1 MILSCQNINKSFGT
15 NKILEQVSFHIEER
29 EKTALVGANG
39 TGKSTL
45 LKIIAGQMSLDSG
58 KITIAKTKTMGY
70 LEQHQEMFENR
81 SIYEEL
87 LEIKRP
93 IIELEERI
101 RETEAAMKQAAGS
114 ELESL
119 LSSYTRMSHDFEM
132 QNGYA
137 YKSEVIGILKGLGFA
152 AKDFSKPASALSG
165 GQKTRVALGKLLLLK
180 PDILLLDEPTNHL
193 DMDSI
198 AWLENFLL
206 HYDGAIII
214 VSHDRYFLDKVVTK
228 VLSLEFTKL
237 STYTGNYTA
246 YAEKRE
252 MIRNSQLK
260 AYLNQ
265 QRELKHQEDVI
276 TKLRSF
282 NREKSIRRAE
292 SRGKMIEKM
301 DRLEKPQEASDE
313 MRITLEPAVVSGN
326 DVLYVEG
333 LSKSYPNLTLFT
345 DLSFD
350 IKKGERVAIIGPNG
364 AGKTTILKLLNHV
377 IQPDAGSIQTG
388 SNVYIG
394 YYDQEHQILHPEK
407 TVFDEI
413 SDTYPSLTGTRI
425 RNILAAFLFT
435 GDDVFQRIETLSGGE
450 RGRVSLA
457 KLMLSNANFLI
468 LDEPTNHLDIVSR
481 EILENALN
489 HYTGTVLYVSHDRYF
504 INRTATRILDLTNQ
518 TVVNYIGNYDYY
530 SEKKD
535 ELTAAYAP
543 SLENDLQE
551 ESLSENKQSWQ
562 QQKEE
567 QAKERKRQNDLK
579 KIEVEI
585 EELETRDKEIDAL
598 LEDEAVARDVVK
610 CVELSNEKAS
620 IGTRL
625 EDCYS
630 LWEELA

>member
-1 MILSCQNINKSFGT
+1 MILSCQNISKSFGT
-15 NKILEQVSFHIEER
+15 NKILEQVSFHIEEHQ
-29 EKTALVGANG
+29 KTALVGANG

-45 LKIIAGQMSLDSG
+45 LKIIAGQISMDSG
-58 KITIAKTKTMGY
+58 EVTIAKTKTMGY
-70 LEQHQEMFENR
+70 LKQHQEMSEER

-87 LEIKRP
+87 LTIKRP
-93 IIELEERI
+93 VIELEKRI
-101 RETEAAMKQAAGS
+101 RETEAAMKQASGS
-114 ELESL
+114 VLEDL

-137 YKSEVIGILKGLGFA
+137 YKSEVTGILKGLGFA
-152 AKDFSKPASALSG
+152 ESDFTKPTFTLSG

-237 STYTGNYTA
+237 SAYTGNYTA
-246 YAEKRE
+246 YAGKRE
-252 MIRNSQLK
+252 MIRNAQLK

-265 QRELKHQEDVI
+265 QRELKHQEEVI

-292 SRGKMIEKM
+292 SREKMIEKM
-301 DRLEKPQEASDE
+301 EHLEKPLEASDE
-313 MRITLEPAVVSGN
+313 MRITLKPAVVSGN

-333 LSKSYPNLTLFT
+333 LSKSYPNLSLFT
-345 DLSFD
+345 NLSFD
-350 IKKGERVAIIGPNG
+350 IKKGERVAVIGPNG
-364 AGKTTILKLLNHV
+364 AGKTTILKLLNQV
-377 IQPDAGSIQTG
+377 INPDAGTIQTG
-388 SNVYIG
+388 SNVHIG
-394 YYDQEHQILHPEK
+394 YYDQEHHVLHPKK
-407 TVFDEI
+407 TIFDEI
-413 SDTYPSLTGTRI
+413 SDTYPSLNGTRI
-425 RNILAAFLFT
+425 RNVLATFLFT
-435 GDDVFQRIETLSGGE
+435 GDDVFQKIETLSGGE

-468 LDEPTNHLDIVSR
+468 LDEPTNHLDIVSK

-489 HYTGTVLYVSHDRYF
+489 HYSGTILYVSHDRYF
-504 INRTATRILDLTNQ
+504 INRTATRILELTNQ
-518 TVVNYIGNYDYY
+518 ILVNYIGNYDYY
-530 SEKKD
+530 LEKKE

-543 SLENDLQE
+543 TLDDSIHD
-551 ESLSENKQSWQ
+551 ESLCESKQSWQ

-567 QAKERKRQNDLK
+567 QAKERKRLNDLK
-579 KIEVEI
+579 KVEVEI
-585 EELETRDKEIDAL
+585 EELETRDKAIDAL
-598 LEDEAVARDVVK
+598 LNDEAVARDAAK
-610 CVELSNEKAS
+610 CVELSNEKTS
-620 IGTRL
+620 IGKRL
-625 EDCYS
+625 DVCYS
-630 LWEELA
+630 MWEELA

>member
-1 MILSCQNINKSFGT
+1 MILSCQNINKSFRT

-58 KITIAKTKTMGY
+58 EITIAKTKTMGY

-313 MRITLEPAVVSGN
+313 MQITLEPAVVSGN

-630 LWEELA
+630 LWEKLA